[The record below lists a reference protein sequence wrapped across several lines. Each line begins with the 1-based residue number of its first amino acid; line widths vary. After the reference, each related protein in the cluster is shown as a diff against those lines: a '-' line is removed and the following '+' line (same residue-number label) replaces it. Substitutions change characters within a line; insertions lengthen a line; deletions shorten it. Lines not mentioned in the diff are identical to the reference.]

1 MVLPPPKPRIWEDWL
16 GNSLG
21 KKRDTSE
28 FDGSAYNQQ
37 SHVFPPSFR
46 QLFNGILDILYIFVY
61 FMYFMDFMN
70 FLYFAYFVFY
80 LYFRKKPNSPVKTC
94 TFIKNRILNKTS
106 YFPKFCWFWPTFF
119 HKKIFATPQK
129 TTHLGRS
136 AQK

>member
-1 MVLPPPKPRIWEDWL
+1 MTTPTFKMEGFGPPLAHFLSQKKMILPPQKPRIWEDRL
-16 GNSLG
+16 ENSLG

-37 SHVFPPSFR
+37 SHVFPPSFH

-80 LYFRKKPNSPVKTC
+80 LYFRKKT
-94 TFIKNRILNKTS
+94 
-106 YFPKFCWFWPTFF
+106 
-119 HKKIFATPQK
+119 
-129 TTHLGRS
+129 
-136 AQK
+136 